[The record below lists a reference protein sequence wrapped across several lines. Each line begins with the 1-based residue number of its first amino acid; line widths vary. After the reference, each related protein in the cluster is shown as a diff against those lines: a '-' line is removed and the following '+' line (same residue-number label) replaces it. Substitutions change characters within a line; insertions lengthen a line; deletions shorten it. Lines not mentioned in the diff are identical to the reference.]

1 MSMNQNIL
9 QFVPI
14 INIDRVNLHKRIHS
28 DNQLFEIR
36 KSVDVDELIA
46 VITRRGRNVY
56 DLLTVIKHQL
66 VRFQSRTEIIR
77 SISDC
82 DVQFEIGGDIFLLT

>member
-9 QFVPI
+9 QSVPL
-14 INIDRVNLHKRIHS
+14 INTDRVNIHKRIRP

-36 KSVDVDELIA
+36 KSVDVDELFA

-56 DLLTVIKHQL
+56 DFLTVIEL
-66 VRFQSRTEIIR
+66 
-77 SISDC
+77 
-82 DVQFEIGGDIFLLT
+82 